1 MGECRGEEAVA
12 RHLGEGLRHLPR
24 KVELHEEAQ
33 RRQPR
38 FGADVERRQERRPHP
53 GAEGLL
59 DEQIEDD
66 LLLGRHL
73 ERAELQAA
81 AGSGEGE
88 DEIACLPRGVV
99 LDSQIG
105 HIATTVDR
113 ALPDCLASHS
123 GREEEDVDA
132 RRGRDEAIGEGV
144 AGGEDER
151 RAGP

>member
-1 MGECRGEEAVA
+1 M
-12 RHLGEGLRHLPR
+12 
-24 KVELHEEAQ
+24 
-33 RRQPR
+33 
-38 FGADVERRQERRPHP
+38 ERRQERRPHP

-81 AGSGEGE
+81 AGGGESE
-88 DEIACLPRGVV
+88 NELARLPRGVV

-105 HIATTVDR
+105 HVAPAVDR
-113 ALPDCLASHS
+113 ALPDRLASHP